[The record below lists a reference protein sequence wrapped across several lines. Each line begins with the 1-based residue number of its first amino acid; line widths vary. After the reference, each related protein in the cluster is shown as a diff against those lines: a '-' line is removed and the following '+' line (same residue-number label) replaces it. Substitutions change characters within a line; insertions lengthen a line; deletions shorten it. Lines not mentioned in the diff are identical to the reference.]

1 MTELTR
7 DSVKVS
13 AAPSAVWAVIEDPTA
28 LARVLPGAETLEPD
42 GPGRW
47 RGVLASK
54 IGFMTVRADVVASLH
69 DAEPPTHLRL
79 EIEGRPRGLAG
90 SFRASIPFDMTAL
103 ETSGREPGGTEIAYV
118 VDMTVTGRL
127 AAFGAPL
134 LRDTLR
140 RQVVELVRNL
150 ERELSSG

>member
-1 MTELTR
+1 MTELAR
-7 DSVKVS
+7 DSVRVS
-13 AAPSAVWAVIEDPTA
+13 ADPAAVWALIEDPSA
-28 LARVLPGAETLEPD
+28 LARVLPGAESLEPD

-54 IGFMTVRADVVASLH
+54 IGFMTVRADAVAALH
-69 DAEPPTHLRL
+69 DAVPPTHLRL

-103 ETSGREPGGTEIAYV
+103 DTGGTDIAYV

-127 AAFGAPL
+127 ASFGAPL

-140 RQVVELVRNL
+140 RQVAELVRNL

>member
-7 DSVKVS
+7 DSVRVS
-13 AAPSAVWAVIEDPTA
+13 ADPAAVWAVIDDPTA
-28 LARVLPGAETLEPD
+28 LARVLPGAESLEPV

-54 IGFMTVRADVVASLH
+54 IGFMTVRADVTASLH
-69 DAEPPTHLRL
+69 DADPPRHLRL
-79 EIEGRPRGLAG
+79 ELEGRPRGLAG

-103 ETSGREPGGTEIAYV
+103 KTGGTEIAYV

>member
-7 DSVKVS
+7 DSVRVS

-103 ETSGREPGGTEIAYV
+103 DTGGTEIAYV

-140 RQVVELVRNL
+140 RQVAELVRNL